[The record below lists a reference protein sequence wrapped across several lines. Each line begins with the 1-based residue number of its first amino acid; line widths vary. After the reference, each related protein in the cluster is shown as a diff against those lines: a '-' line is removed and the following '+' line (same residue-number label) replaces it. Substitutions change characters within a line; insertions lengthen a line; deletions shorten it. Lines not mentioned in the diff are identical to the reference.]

1 LKEKYVDEGLK
12 KRLIGATV
20 LVSLVV
26 IFVPMLLEEEPVVST
41 ELEEN
46 IIPDKPETEFSSK
59 LLPLETEELSLS
71 PLEDSA
77 PVVEESKVVPDN
89 EPASS
94 DPEPAVLEKP
104 AVENKVEPETKVG
117 LSGWVVQIGSFSK
130 RENAEK
136 LVKELQ
142 SKKYA
147 AFTDQVDL
155 QGKIL
160 HRVLVGPEVDK
171 NRAEQLLTKLN
182 KLLEPKKLKGKI
194 KRYQ

>member
-1 LKEKYVDEGLK
+1 MDEGLK

-26 IFVPMLLEEEPVVST
+26 IFVPMLLEDEPVLST

-46 IIPDKPETEFSSK
+46 IIPERSGDDFSSK
-59 LLPLETEELSLS
+59 LLPLETEDLSQ
-71 PLEDSA
+71 PL
-77 PVVEESKVVPDN
+77 VEEVEPLVEEESEVVAVAPEQETAEKSPEAVTKEEPVTETKS
-89 EPASS
+89 EPA
-94 DPEPAVLEKP
+94 
-104 AVENKVEPETKVG
+104 TKVG
-117 LSGWVVQIGSFSK
+117 LNGWVVQVGSFSNS
-130 RENAEK
+130 ENAKK

-142 SKKYA
+142 DKKYA

-155 QGKIL
+155 NGKIL

-171 NRAEQLLTKLN
+171 KRAELLMEKLN
-182 KLLEPKKLKGKI
+182 KYLASKKLKGRL

>member
-1 LKEKYVDEGLK
+1 MDEGLK

-26 IFVPMLLEEEPVVST
+26 IFVPMLLEDEPVLST

-46 IIPDKPETEFSSK
+46 IIPERSGDDFSSK
-59 LLPLETEELSLS
+59 LLPLETEDLSQ
-71 PLEDSA
+71 PL
-77 PVVEESKVVPDN
+77 VEEVEPLVEEESEVVAVAPEQETAEKSPEAVTKEEPVTETKS
-89 EPASS
+89 EPA
-94 DPEPAVLEKP
+94 
-104 AVENKVEPETKVG
+104 TKVG
-117 LSGWVVQIGSFSK
+117 LNGWVVQVGSFSNS
-130 RENAEK
+130 ENAKK

-142 SKKYA
+142 AKKYA

-155 QGKIL
+155 NGKIL

-171 NRAEQLLTKLN
+171 KRAELLMEKLN
-182 KLLEPKKLKGKI
+182 KYLASKKLKGRL

>member
-1 LKEKYVDEGLK
+1 MDEGLK

-26 IFVPMLLEEEPVVST
+26 IFVPMLLEDEPVLST
-41 ELEEN
+41 DLEEN
-46 IIPDKPETEFSSK
+46 IIPEKSNEDFSSK
-59 LLPLETEELSLS
+59 LLPLETENLS
-71 PLEDSA
+71 PPQVEELE
-77 PVVEESKVVPDN
+77 PMVEES
-89 EPASS
+89 EPVA
-94 DPEPAVLEKP
+94 EEKTTATP
-104 AVENKVEPETKVG
+104 SEQAREEAQPVAEKKSEAETKVG
-117 LSGWVVQIGSFSK
+117 LSGWVVQVGSFSK

-142 SKKYA
+142 TKKYA

-155 QGKIL
+155 GGKIL

-171 NRAEQLLTKLN
+171 QRAEQLKEKLN
-182 KLLEPKKLKGKI
+182 KQLEAKKLKGRI